1 MSINVTR
8 VPAASAFA
16 SLQRKSKVQHPSWVM
31 SFSHCSIRS
40 SCQSP
45 DIKLCH
51 IHMNFRP
58 KRSGCCWHFHFG
70 SQHGMSHPRPRPSRI
85 VLVRPLGNVRSQVDS
100 SSIIQSMVVFH
111 LKSPWNSHKKF
122 MSSYYQLPG
131 AILGVSTVSTPNCR
145 CLCLSGQ
152 SLCLNALSIIFLW
165 LHLGNHPTRWPGGL
179 LWPIMQGNFKST
191 SKKIP
196 RFVVDSN
203 GHGVYI
209 VVHFVDIILKKW

>member
-1 MSINVTR
+1 MILVEKTHGNFEAPNFPGHELRLVSSCLAPITILSIHVTR

-58 KRSGCCWHFHFG
+58 KRSSCCWHFDFG
-70 SQHGMSHPRPRPSRI
+70 SPHGMSHPRPRPSRI

-122 MSSYYQLPG
+122 MSSYYQVQFWGYQLPT
-131 AILGVSTVSTPNCR
+131 S

-165 LHLGNHPTRWPGGL
+165 LHLGNQDEMEEGCCDP
-179 LWPIMQGNFKST
+179 
-191 SKKIP
+191 
-196 RFVVDSN
+196 
-203 GHGVYI
+203 
-209 VVHFVDIILKKW
+209 

>member
-1 MSINVTR
+1 MILVEKTHGNFEAPNLQVTNSDLFHLVSHLSLSYRLQNWSEKPETRMSINVTR

-85 VLVRPLGNVRSQVDS
+85 VLVRPLGNVTSQVDS

-111 LKSPWNSHKKF
+111 LKSP
-122 MSSYYQLPG
+122 
-131 AILGVSTVSTPNCR
+131 
-145 CLCLSGQ
+145 
-152 SLCLNALSIIFLW
+152 
-165 LHLGNHPTRWPGGL
+165 
-179 LWPIMQGNFKST
+179 
-191 SKKIP
+191 
-196 RFVVDSN
+196 
-203 GHGVYI
+203 
-209 VVHFVDIILKKW
+209 